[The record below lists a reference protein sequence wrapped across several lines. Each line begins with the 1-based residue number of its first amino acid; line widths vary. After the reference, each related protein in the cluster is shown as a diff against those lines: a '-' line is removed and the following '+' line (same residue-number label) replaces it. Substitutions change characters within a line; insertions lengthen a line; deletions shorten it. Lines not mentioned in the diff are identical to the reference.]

1 MKTTYS
7 AMIAN
12 LDNIN
17 YVGKIHKVERRV
29 NATYEL
35 VINDLVV
42 HTEYTNNEKVALK
55 ACHSKFTTIKNR
67 VARLSDNDPEELARF
82 IGSYIR
88 KTDRDG
94 VVTTIAL

>member
-17 YVGKIHKVERRV
+17 YVGKVHKVERRV

-35 VINDLVV
+35 IINGLVV

-55 ACHSKFTTIKNR
+55 ACYSKFTTIKNR

>member
-17 YVGKIHKVERRV
+17 YVGKVHRVERRV

-42 HTEYTNNEKVALK
+42 YTEYTNNEKVALN
-55 ACHSKFTTIKNR
+55 ACYSKFITIKNR

-94 VVTTIAL
+94 VVTAIAL

>member
-7 AMIAN
+7 EMIAN

-17 YVGKIHKVERRV
+17 YVGKAHKVERRV

-35 VINDLVV
+35 VINGLVV
-42 HTEYTNNEKVALK
+42 HTEYTNNEKVALN
-55 ACHSKFTTIKNR
+55 ACRSKFVTIKKR
-67 VARLSDNDPEELARF
+67 AARLSDNDPEELARF

>member
-17 YVGKIHKVERRV
+17 YVGKVHKVERRV

-35 VINDLVV
+35 VVNDLVV
-42 HTEYTNNEKVALK
+42 YTEYTNNEKVALN
-55 ACHSKFTTIKNR
+55 ACYSKFITIKNR
-67 VARLSDNDPEELARF
+67 VMRLSDNDPEELARF

-94 VVTTIAL
+94 VVTAIAL